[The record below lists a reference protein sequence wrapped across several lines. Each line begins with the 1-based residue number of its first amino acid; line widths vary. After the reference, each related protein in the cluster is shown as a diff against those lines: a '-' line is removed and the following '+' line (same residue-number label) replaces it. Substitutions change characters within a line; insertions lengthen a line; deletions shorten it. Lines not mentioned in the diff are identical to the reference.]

1 MYGSYSSKAL
11 EDLYGNYGTYGS
23 SSSSL
28 NSAMGAYNTANTA
41 MNWAIPALVISF
53 IVAILVYFLFLA
65 KRNEGKF
72 IGFMGWLYDFLHFKK
87 LAVEG
92 ILKILYITTS
102 LYITIMSFT
111 VISTSFG
118 AFLGMLIGGNLL
130 LRIIYELMLVLLIV
144 CKNTSEINDKL
155 TKQ

>member
-1 MYGSYSSKAL
+1 MYGNYSSGLSDLYGSYGS
-11 EDLYGNYGTYGS
+11 YGG

-28 NSAMGAYNTANTA
+28 NSAMGAYNTATTA
-41 MNWAIPALVISF
+41 MNWAIPALIISF
-53 IVAILVYFLFLA
+53 IVAILIYFLFLA
-65 KRNEGKF
+65 KRNEGRF

-92 ILKILYITTS
+92 ILKILYITTA
-102 LYITIMSFT
+102 LYLTIMSFT

-118 AFLGMLIGGNLL
+118 AFLGMLIGGNLM
-130 LRIIYELMLVLLIV
+130 LRIVYELLLVLLIV
-144 CKNTSEINDKL
+144 CKNTSEINSKL